1 MMHASRLDHGR
12 INGLLCKLDTE
23 TRLCPH
29 RSTGCAVWFVF
40 DFGMILDGVLGED
53 SRGCGIALD
62 GLVGCFARW
71 VVVGVAEFVGG
82 MED

>member
-1 MMHASRLDHGR
+1 
-12 INGLLCKLDTE
+12 
-23 TRLCPH
+23 
-29 RSTGCAVWFVF
+29 
-40 DFGMILDGVLGED
+40 MILDGVLGED